1 MPLSFIDKNSLIL
14 FKIFLTLPYKKAD
27 IFVMS
32 NISEIIKIVIKF
44 IGNKSKIVAPL
55 LIGRTIDLTRKY
67 IITKRANIV
76 FVILGM

>member
-1 MPLSFIDKNSLIL
+1 
-14 FKIFLTLPYKKAD
+14 
-27 IFVMS
+27 MS